1 MVSRIMLDGDELSY
15 RIVNTGIRALFE
27 FFSAADALDF
37 VTDAAPYWFESDIF
51 RTRITS
57 IVNIIVTIRITP
69 PSQLSRLRL
78 SFNSSSP
85 AQRCISPTPL
95 SAPTDD
101 ESSDRH
107 AKRPNCPAGPP
118 VRGPTARLPRAAL
131 YDQASCTWLRH
142 RSASENA
149 SIHVLSCPP
158 MSLDSVVPSETRTV
172 PAAAP
177 TGMFLDSDSRGPS
190 AAPTLHDSD
199 VDSPPQTLFSDS
211 KGKGRATPRYVGDLG
226 FVPIPRRLR
235 HDPERPFEFTWV
247 LNVLFGFGA
256 TFTVANLYYCQPL
269 LIQLAEAFGVS
280 YSRVGNIP
288 TLLQAGYAT
297 GILFISPLGDLVR
310 RRGLILLLVILS
322 TALTI
327 GLAVTSN
334 LVVFEALSFLVG
346 LATVTPQIMIP
357 LAADLAPPERRA
369 SALSVVISGLAFGI
383 LIARVIAGIIAEF
396 TSWRVVY
403 YFAIGVQLFVLSA
416 GYLLVPDYPAKNPD
430 LSYFGILKSLA
441 KFAFTEPLLIQG
453 CLVNFASS
461 ACFTNFW
468 VTLTFLLGG
477 APYNYSTL
485 VIGLFGIVGIF
496 GVACGPLAG
505 RLIDRLVPWYASLV
519 CAAILVGVQAIQ
531 TGAGD
536 KSAAVIVV
544 VIMGTD
550 VFRQAL
556 QTSLASAIFGID
568 ANARARINAVFI
580 LSLFLGQI
588 TGTSAGTQVYTRYGW
603 RASAVLNMGF
613 YAWGVLVQFARGPRV
628 GRSTWIGW
636 EGGFGGARREKS
648 VPVVKDVEKGIVV
661 PSREKIEVEEP
672 KQDSDNVESRV

>member
-1 MVSRIMLDGDELSY
+1 
-15 RIVNTGIRALFE
+15 
-27 FFSAADALDF
+27 
-37 VTDAAPYWFESDIF
+37 
-51 RTRITS
+51 
-57 IVNIIVTIRITP
+57 
-69 PSQLSRLRL
+69 
-78 SFNSSSP
+78 
-85 AQRCISPTPL
+85 
-95 SAPTDD
+95 
-101 ESSDRH
+101 
-107 AKRPNCPAGPP
+107 
-118 VRGPTARLPRAAL
+118 
-131 YDQASCTWLRH
+131 
-142 RSASENA
+142 
-149 SIHVLSCPP
+149 
-158 MSLDSVVPSETRTV
+158 MSLDSVVPSESETKMV

-177 TGMFLDSDSRGPS
+177 ADMILDSDSRLPS
-190 AAPTLHDSD
+190 ATPTLHDSD
-199 VDSPPQTLFSDS
+199 VDSPPQNPDS
-211 KGKGRATPRYVGDLG
+211 KGKGKATSTPTPRYIGDLG

-269 LIQLAEAFGVS
+269 LIQLAQAFGVS
-280 YSRVGNIP
+280 YSRVGKCVALNQHLHCEQNLTTPAHYDSIP
-288 TLLQAGYAT
+288 TLLQAGYALRSFLLYAT

-327 GLAVTSN
+327 GLAVTSS

-346 LATVTPQIMIP
+346 LVTVTPQIMIP

-403 YFAIGVQLFVLSA
+403 YFAIGIQLFVLSA

-568 ANARARINAVFI
+568 AKARARINAVFI

-603 RASAVLNMGF
+603 RASAALNMGF

-628 GRSTWIGW
+628 GRYTWIGW
-636 EGGFGGARREKS
+636 EGGFGGARREQ
-648 VPVVKDVEKGIVV
+648 VAPVVEGDVEKGIVV
-661 PSREKIEVEEP
+661 PVREREKIEVEEP
-672 KQDSDNVESRV
+672 KQDSDDLGSIEDADK